1 MQRIVIRY
9 LSGSRANQADV
20 FPADSAEGL
29 IAGRDP
35 LASIHFDADQDDLVS
50 RQHLKITADSENGN
64 VYRLVDLQSRNGTF
78 VNRRRIYG
86 STFLNHNDRVQLG
99 PAGPEFRFELD
110 PPPASARQPDAM
122 TADFGTGAATPPPT
136 REAFGSFTRE
146 AASAG
151 SPRPV
156 GRATVERMLDDT
168 FGLLKHESSKS
179 VVIGILCIVSIL
191 IVGLGTWLYLR
202 NTERESLAAR
212 QRSEQEIAG
221 MQSSLEKKR
230 QEDEAARVEAAR
242 KAQQADEAH
251 QKAFQR
257 VLEEMKRMRKEQA
270 QQAEQQRLMT
280 VPQAPPASA
289 AAPNAPTFG
298 QLVDRVDSLFTE
310 NRYPEAAII
319 ANQLISMDP
328 TRYEGYYLGGVSA
341 LQQGQKARAKELLT
355 QAIAKAPLD
364 RQAPL
369 QQLLAETQEP
379 RQK

>member
-20 FPADSAEGL
+20 FPADTAEGL

-50 RQHLKITADSENGN
+50 RQHLKITSDGENGN

-110 PPPASARQPDAM
+110 PPPVSVPPANAM
-122 TADFGTGAATPPPT
+122 TADFGTGVAAPPPT
-136 REAFGSFTRE
+136 REAFSSFTRE
-146 AASAG
+146 AAGPG
-151 SPRPV
+151 SSRPV

-168 FGLLKHESSKS
+168 FGLLKHESSKG
-179 VVIGILCIVSIL
+179 VLIGILCIAAIL
-191 IVGLGTWLYLR
+191 IVGLGTWMYLR
-202 NTERESLAAR
+202 NTERESIAAR

-221 MQSSLEKKR
+221 VQSSLEKKR
-230 QEDEAARVEAAR
+230 QEDEEARAEATR
-242 KAQQADEAH
+242 RAQQAEEAH
-251 QKAFQR
+251 QKALQR
-257 VLEEMKRMRKEQA
+257 VLNEMTRMRKEQA
-270 QQAEQQRLMT
+270 QAEKQRLMT
-280 VPQAPPASA
+280 VPQGPLPSAST
-289 AAPNAPTFG
+289 PNAPTYG
-298 QLVDRVDSLFTE
+298 QLVERVDNLFVE
-310 NRYPEAAII
+310 NRYPEAANI

-341 LQQGQKARAKELLT
+341 LQLGQKAHAKELLT

-369 QQLLAETQEP
+369 QQLLAETGEP
-379 RQK
+379 KQK